1 MGNYQENQEKEVL
14 TPEVEI
20 VQTSIIPVKQQQ
32 SGVAMLFIPE
42 RKEKLIQAF
51 IQTEVSNY
59 TTSPETCKKLVKESK
74 KLTIKD
80 KNDKEGFEK
89 LQKKYR
95 EFVKVRTSTEKERKF
110 IVEPYLKIKE
120 GIDEVGK
127 NDILGILKPEEERMK
142 SQLDQWKKWEEE
154 EAERIEAEAKAKTD
168 KRIEELEAV
177 GIKFDGR
184 FYSIGE
190 DISVDIVTIKD
201 FTDEQFAEFKN
212 RVSAVNDKLQEAE
225 RIKNLHNERRE
236 MLLDFWAYVPEDFK
250 NLNFGEMFEENFK
263 TLLEQAKQGK
273 ADFDEAQKK
282 QAEEAQRQA
291 DERKALNYEK
301 RSFKF
306 EKEGFEVAENG
317 NLLFSTESGQI
328 LIQKQ
333 DLEEISNEAFDT
345 LFETKKREKETLLNK
360 SKDLQKQREADAQ
373 RKAEEEAEKKKYEEL
388 EAKTN
393 SRIEKLLKLGLKFD
407 GVKTYI
413 FHDIN
418 FDIFAD
424 IKTMSDAEWSEAI
437 IGATKRKAEIEKEI
451 ADKEEAERVQKLP
464 EIEKAER
471 YIEEV
476 LKVQIPQ
483 INGSEIAEILADF
496 KNKIKIASDEVISN
510 LKNLK

>member
-1 MGNYQENQEKEVL
+1 MENNQKKPKSAKAKAQSKEKEVL
-14 TPEVEI
+14 DVQIVEAKDI
-20 VQTSIIPVKQQQ
+20 TVEDVISTEIKKFNLADAKIAELKEQFKDLEI
-32 SGVAMLFIPE
+32 SGVEDKDGYKAVSEAIKIVRTYRTGVE
-42 RKEKLIQAF
+42 KVRKQIKEDYLKTGRAIDEEAKRLTASLEEIENPLKGKKQEIDDEIQA
-51 IQTEVSNY
+51 E
-59 TTSPETCKKLVKESK
+59 
-74 KLTIKD
+74 KD
-80 KNDKEGFEK
+80 R
-89 LQKKYR
+89 Q
-95 EFVKVRTSTEKERKF
+95 
-110 IVEPYLKIKE
+110 
-120 GIDEVGK
+120 
-127 NDILGILKPEEERMK
+127 
-142 SQLDQWKKWEEE
+142 
-154 EAERIEAEAKAKTD
+154 EAEAQAKTD
-168 KRIEELEAV
+168 KRVEELEAV

-212 RVSAVNDKLQEAE
+212 RVSVVNDKLQEAE

-373 RKAEEEAEKKKYEEL
+373 RKAEEEAEKKKSEEL

-393 SRIEKLLKLGLKFD
+393 SRIETLLKLGLKFD
-407 GVKTYI
+407 GVQTYI

-424 IKTMSDAEWSEAI
+424 IKTMSDADWSEAI

-464 EIEKAER
+464 EINKAER
-471 YIEEV
+471 YIDEV
-476 LKVQIPQ
+476 MKVAFPQ
-483 INGSEIAEILADF
+483 LQNGEIAEVLADF
-496 KNKIKIASDEVISN
+496 KNKIKLASDEAMSN
-510 LKNLK
+510 LKNLR

>member
-1 MGNYQENQEKEVL
+1 MEDNQKKPKSAKAKAQSKEKEILDVQI
-14 TPEVEI
+14 VEAKDI
-20 VQTSIIPVKQQQ
+20 TVEDVISTEIKKFNLADAKIAELKEQFKDLEI
-32 SGVAMLFIPE
+32 SGVEDKDGYKAVSEAIKIVRTYRTGVE
-42 RKEKLIQAF
+42 KVRKQIKEDYLKTGRAIDGEAKRLTASLEEIENPLKDKKQEIDDEIQA
-51 IQTEVSNY
+51 E
-59 TTSPETCKKLVKESK
+59 
-74 KLTIKD
+74 KD
-80 KNDKEGFEK
+80 R
-89 LQKKYR
+89 Q
-95 EFVKVRTSTEKERKF
+95 
-110 IVEPYLKIKE
+110 
-120 GIDEVGK
+120 
-127 NDILGILKPEEERMK
+127 
-142 SQLDQWKKWEEE
+142 
-154 EAERIEAEAKAKTD
+154 EAEAQAKTD
-168 KRIEELEAV
+168 KRVEELEAV

-373 RKAEEEAEKKKYEEL
+373 RKAEEEAEKKKSEEL

-393 SRIEKLLKLGLKFD
+393 SRIETLLKLGLKFD
-407 GVKTYI
+407 GVQTYI

-424 IKTMSDAEWSEAI
+424 IKTMSDADWSEAI

-464 EIEKAER
+464 EINKAER
-471 YIEEV
+471 YIDEV
-476 LKVQIPQ
+476 MKVAFPQ
-483 INGSEIAEILADF
+483 LQNGEIAEVLADF
-496 KNKIKIASDEVISN
+496 KNKIKLASDEAMSN
-510 LKNLK
+510 LKNLR

>member
-1 MGNYQENQEKEVL
+1 MEDNQKKPKSAKAKAQSKEKEILDVQI
-14 TPEVEI
+14 VEAKDI
-20 VQTSIIPVKQQQ
+20 TVEDVISTEIKKFNLADVKIAELKEQFKDLEI
-32 SGVAMLFIPE
+32 SGVEDKNGYKAVSEAIKIVRTYRTGVE
-42 RKEKLIQAF
+42 KVRKQIKEDYLKTGRAIDEEAKRLTASLEEIENPLKDKKQEIDDEIQA
-51 IQTEVSNY
+51 E
-59 TTSPETCKKLVKESK
+59 
-74 KLTIKD
+74 KD
-80 KNDKEGFEK
+80 R
-89 LQKKYR
+89 Q
-95 EFVKVRTSTEKERKF
+95 
-110 IVEPYLKIKE
+110 
-120 GIDEVGK
+120 
-127 NDILGILKPEEERMK
+127 
-142 SQLDQWKKWEEE
+142 
-154 EAERIEAEAKAKTD
+154 EAEAQAKTD
-168 KRIEELEAV
+168 KRVEELEAV

-190 DISVDIVTIKD
+190 DVSVDIVTIKD

-225 RIKNLHNERRE
+225 RIKNIHNERRE

-263 TLLEQAKQGK
+263 TLLEQAKKGK
-273 ADFDEAQKK
+273 ADFDETQRK

-306 EKEGFEVAENG
+306 EKEGFEVSENG

-333 DLEEISNEAFDT
+333 DLEEISNEAFEA

-360 SKDLQKQREADAQ
+360 SKDLQEQREADAQ
-373 RKAEEEAEKKKYEEL
+373 RKAEEEAEKKKSEEL

-393 SRIEKLLKLGLKFD
+393 SRIETLLKLGLKFD
-407 GVKTYI
+407 GVQTYI

-424 IKTMSDAEWSEAI
+424 IKTMSDADWSEAI

-464 EIEKAER
+464 EINKAER
-471 YIEEV
+471 YIDEV
-476 LKVQIPQ
+476 MKVAFPQ
-483 INGSEIAEILADF
+483 LQNGEIAEVLADF
-496 KNKIKIASDEVISN
+496 KNKIKLASDEAMSN
-510 LKNLK
+510 LKNLR

>member
-1 MGNYQENQEKEVL
+1 MGNNQEKPKTAKAKAQSEKEVL
-14 TPEVEI
+14 DVQIVEAKDI
-20 VQTSIIPVKQQQ
+20 TVEDVISTEIKKFNLADAKIAELKEQFKDLEI
-32 SGVAMLFIPE
+32 SGVEDKDGYKAVSEAIKIVRTYRTGVE
-42 RKEKLIQAF
+42 KVRKQIKEDYLKTGRAIDEEAKRLTASLEEIENPLKDKKQEIDEEIQA
-51 IQTEVSNY
+51 E
-59 TTSPETCKKLVKESK
+59 
-74 KLTIKD
+74 KD
-80 KNDKEGFEK
+80 R
-89 LQKKYR
+89 Q
-95 EFVKVRTSTEKERKF
+95 
-110 IVEPYLKIKE
+110 
-120 GIDEVGK
+120 
-127 NDILGILKPEEERMK
+127 
-142 SQLDQWKKWEEE
+142 
-154 EAERIEAEAKAKTD
+154 EAEAQAKTD
-168 KRIEELEAV
+168 KRVEELEAV

-190 DISVDIVTIKD
+190 DVSVDIVTIKD

-273 ADFDEAQKK
+273 ADFDEAQRK
-282 QAEEAQRQA
+282 QAEEARKQA

-306 EKEGFEVAENG
+306 EKEGFEVQENRHVV
-317 NLLFSTESGQI
+317 FKCESGNVI
-328 LIQKQ
+328 VLAEE
-333 DLEEISNEAFDT
+333 LETLSNEDFEE
-345 LFETKKREKETLLNK
+345 LFTKKIELKNKFLNNF
-360 SKDLQKQREADAQ
+360 KDLQEKREAEA
-373 RKAEEEAEKKKYEEL
+373 RKKASEEVEKKKSEEL

-393 SRIEKLLKLGLKFD
+393 SRIETLLKLGLKFD
-407 GVKTYI
+407 GVQTYI

-424 IKTMSDAEWSEAI
+424 IKTMSDADWSEAI

-471 YIEEV
+471 YVEEV

-510 LKNLK
+510 LKNLR

>member
-1 MGNYQENQEKEVL
+1 MSKEIKTKIFIQMEDNQKKPKSAKAKAQSKEKEILDVQI
-14 TPEVEI
+14 VEAKDI
-20 VQTSIIPVKQQQ
+20 TVEDVISTEIKKFNLADAKIAELKEQFKDLEI
-32 SGVAMLFIPE
+32 SGVEDKDGYKAVSEAIKIVRTYRTGVE
-42 RKEKLIQAF
+42 KVRKQIKEDYLKTGRAIDEEAKRLTASLEEIENPLKDKKQEIDDEIQA
-51 IQTEVSNY
+51 E
-59 TTSPETCKKLVKESK
+59 
-74 KLTIKD
+74 KD
-80 KNDKEGFEK
+80 R
-89 LQKKYR
+89 Q
-95 EFVKVRTSTEKERKF
+95 
-110 IVEPYLKIKE
+110 
-120 GIDEVGK
+120 
-127 NDILGILKPEEERMK
+127 
-142 SQLDQWKKWEEE
+142 
-154 EAERIEAEAKAKTD
+154 EAEAQAKTD
-168 KRIEELEAV
+168 KRVEELEAV

-190 DISVDIVTIKD
+190 DVSVDIVTIKD

-263 TLLEQAKQGK
+263 TLLEQAKKGK
-273 ADFDEAQKK
+273 ADFDETQRK
-282 QAEEAQRQA
+282 QAEEAKKQA
-291 DERKALNYEK
+291 EERKALNYEK

-333 DLEEISNEAFDT
+333 DLEEISSEAFEA

-360 SKDLQKQREADAQ
+360 SKDLQEQREADAQ
-373 RKAEEEAEKKKYEEL
+373 RKAEEEAEKKKSEEL

-393 SRIEKLLKLGLKFD
+393 SRIETLLKLGLKFD
-407 GVKTYI
+407 GVQTYI

-424 IKTMSDAEWSEAI
+424 IKTMSDADWSEAI

-464 EIEKAER
+464 EINKAER
-471 YIEEV
+471 YIDEV
-476 LKVQIPQ
+476 MKVAFPQ
-483 INGSEIAEILADF
+483 LQNGEIAEVLADF
-496 KNKIKIASDEVISN
+496 KNKIKLASDEAMSN
-510 LKNLK
+510 LKNLR

>member
-1 MGNYQENQEKEVL
+1 MSKEIQTKIFIQMEDNQKKPKSAKAKAQSKEKEILDVQI
-14 TPEVEI
+14 VEAKDI
-20 VQTSIIPVKQQQ
+20 TVEDVISTEIKKFNLADAKIAELKEQFKDLEI
-32 SGVAMLFIPE
+32 SGVEDKDGYKAVSEAIKIVRTYRTGVE
-42 RKEKLIQAF
+42 KVRKQIKEDYLKTGRAIDEEAKRLTASLEEIENPLKDKKQEIDDEIQA
-51 IQTEVSNY
+51 
-59 TTSPETCKKLVKESK
+59 
-74 KLTIKD
+74 
-80 KNDKEGFEK
+80 
-89 LQKKYR
+89 
-95 EFVKVRTSTEKERKF
+95 EKER
-110 IVEPYLKIKE
+110 
-120 GIDEVGK
+120 
-127 NDILGILKPEEERMK
+127 
-142 SQLDQWKKWEEE
+142 Q
-154 EAERIEAEAKAKTD
+154 EAEAQAKTD
-168 KRIEELEAV
+168 KRVEELEAV

-273 ADFDEAQKK
+273 ADFNEAQKK
-282 QAEEAQRQA
+282 QAEEAQKQA

-373 RKAEEEAEKKKYEEL
+373 RKAEEEAEKKKSEEL

-393 SRIEKLLKLGLKFD
+393 SRIETLLKLGLKFD
-407 GVKTYI
+407 GVQTYI

-424 IKTMSDAEWSEAI
+424 IKTMSDADWSEAI

-464 EIEKAER
+464 EINKAER
-471 YIEEV
+471 YIDEV
-476 LKVQIPQ
+476 MKVAFPQ
-483 INGSEIAEILADF
+483 LQNGEIAEVLADF
-496 KNKIKIASDEVISN
+496 KNKIKLASDEAMSN
-510 LKNLK
+510 LKNLR

>member
-1 MGNYQENQEKEVL
+1 MEDNQKKPKSAKAKAQSKEKEILDVQI
-14 TPEVEI
+14 VEAKDI
-20 VQTSIIPVKQQQ
+20 TVEDVISTEIKKFNLADVKIAELKEQFKDLEI
-32 SGVAMLFIPE
+32 SGVEDKNGYKAVSEAIKIVRTYRTGVE
-42 RKEKLIQAF
+42 KVRKQIKEDYLKTGRAIDEEAKRLTASLEEIENPLKDKKQEIDDEIQA
-51 IQTEVSNY
+51 E
-59 TTSPETCKKLVKESK
+59 
-74 KLTIKD
+74 KD
-80 KNDKEGFEK
+80 R
-89 LQKKYR
+89 Q
-95 EFVKVRTSTEKERKF
+95 
-110 IVEPYLKIKE
+110 
-120 GIDEVGK
+120 
-127 NDILGILKPEEERMK
+127 
-142 SQLDQWKKWEEE
+142 
-154 EAERIEAEAKAKTD
+154 EAEAQAKTD
-168 KRIEELEAV
+168 KRVEELEAV

-225 RIKNLHNERRE
+225 RIKNIHNERRE

-263 TLLEQAKQGK
+263 TLLEQAKKGK
-273 ADFDEAQKK
+273 ADFDETQRK

-306 EKEGFEVAENG
+306 EKEGFEVSENG

-333 DLEEISNEAFDT
+333 DLEEISNEAFEA

-360 SKDLQKQREADAQ
+360 SKDLQEQREADAQ
-373 RKAEEEAEKKKYEEL
+373 RKAEEEAEKKKSEEL

-393 SRIEKLLKLGLKFD
+393 SRIETLLKLGLKFD
-407 GVKTYI
+407 GVQTYI

-424 IKTMSDAEWSEAI
+424 IKTMSDADWSEAI

-464 EIEKAER
+464 EINKAER
-471 YIEEV
+471 YIDEV
-476 LKVQIPQ
+476 MKVAFPQ
-483 INGSEIAEILADF
+483 LQNGEIAEVLADF
-496 KNKIKIASDEVISN
+496 KNKIKLASDEAMSN
-510 LKNLK
+510 LKNLR

>member
-1 MGNYQENQEKEVL
+1 MEDNQKKPKSAKAKAQSKEKEILDVQI
-14 TPEVEI
+14 VEAKDI
-20 VQTSIIPVKQQQ
+20 TVEDVISTEIKKFNLADAKIAELKEQFKDLEI
-32 SGVAMLFIPE
+32 SGVEDKDGYKAVSEAIKIVRTYRTGVE
-42 RKEKLIQAF
+42 KVRKQIKEDYLKTGRAIDEEAKRLTASLEEIENPLKDKKQEIDDEIQA
-51 IQTEVSNY
+51 E
-59 TTSPETCKKLVKESK
+59 
-74 KLTIKD
+74 KD
-80 KNDKEGFEK
+80 R
-89 LQKKYR
+89 Q
-95 EFVKVRTSTEKERKF
+95 
-110 IVEPYLKIKE
+110 
-120 GIDEVGK
+120 
-127 NDILGILKPEEERMK
+127 
-142 SQLDQWKKWEEE
+142 
-154 EAERIEAEAKAKTD
+154 EAEAQAKTD
-168 KRIEELEAV
+168 KRVEELEAV

-190 DISVDIVTIKD
+190 DVSVDIVTIKD
-201 FTDEQFAEFKN
+201 FTDEQFSEFKN

-273 ADFDEAQKK
+273 ADFNEAQKK

-373 RKAEEEAEKKKYEEL
+373 RKAEEEAEKKKSEEL

-393 SRIEKLLKLGLKFD
+393 SRIETLLKLGLKFD
-407 GVKTYI
+407 GVQTYI

-464 EIEKAER
+464 EINKAER
-471 YIEEV
+471 YIDEV
-476 LKVQIPQ
+476 MKVAFPQ
-483 INGSEIAEILADF
+483 LQNGEIAEVLADF
-496 KNKIKIASDEVISN
+496 KNKIKLASDEAMSN
-510 LKNLK
+510 LKNLR

>member
-1 MGNYQENQEKEVL
+1 MEDNQKKPKSAKAKAQSKEKEILDVQI
-14 TPEVEI
+14 VEAKDI
-20 VQTSIIPVKQQQ
+20 TVEDVISTEIKKFNLADAKIAELKEQFKDLKI
-32 SGVAMLFIPE
+32 SGVKDKDGYKAVSEAIKIVRTYRTGVE
-42 RKEKLIQAF
+42 KVRKQIKEDYLKTGRAIDEEAKRLTASLEEIENPLKDKKQEIDDEIQA
-51 IQTEVSNY
+51 E
-59 TTSPETCKKLVKESK
+59 
-74 KLTIKD
+74 KD
-80 KNDKEGFEK
+80 R
-89 LQKKYR
+89 Q
-95 EFVKVRTSTEKERKF
+95 
-110 IVEPYLKIKE
+110 
-120 GIDEVGK
+120 
-127 NDILGILKPEEERMK
+127 
-142 SQLDQWKKWEEE
+142 
-154 EAERIEAEAKAKTD
+154 EAEAQAKTD
-168 KRIEELEAV
+168 KRVEELEAV

-201 FTDEQFAEFKN
+201 FTDEQFSEFKN

-373 RKAEEEAEKKKYEEL
+373 RKAEEEAEKKKSEEL

-393 SRIEKLLKLGLKFD
+393 SRIETLLKLGLKFD
-407 GVKTYI
+407 GVQTYI

-418 FDIFAD
+418 FDVFVD
-424 IKTMSDAEWSEAI
+424 VKMKNDKEWNEAL
-437 IGATKRKAEIEKEI
+437 IGATKRKAELDKEI
-451 ADKEEAERVQKLP
+451 ADKEEAERLQKLP
-464 EIEKAER
+464 EINKAER
-471 YIEEV
+471 YIDEV
-476 LKVQIPQ
+476 MKVAFPQ
-483 INGSEIAEILADF
+483 LQNGEIAEVLADF
-496 KNKIKIASDEVISN
+496 KNKIKLASDEAMSN
-510 LKNLK
+510 LKNLR

>member
-1 MGNYQENQEKEVL
+1 MEDNQKKPKSAKAKAQSKEKEILDVQI
-14 TPEVEI
+14 VEAKDI
-20 VQTSIIPVKQQQ
+20 TVEDVISTEIKKFNLADAKIAELKEQFKDLEI
-32 SGVAMLFIPE
+32 SGVEDKDGYKAVSEAIKIVRTYRTGVE
-42 RKEKLIQAF
+42 KVRKQIKEDYLKTGRAIDEEAKRLTASLEEIENPLKDKKQEIDDEIQA
-51 IQTEVSNY
+51 E
-59 TTSPETCKKLVKESK
+59 
-74 KLTIKD
+74 KD
-80 KNDKEGFEK
+80 R
-89 LQKKYR
+89 Q
-95 EFVKVRTSTEKERKF
+95 
-110 IVEPYLKIKE
+110 
-120 GIDEVGK
+120 
-127 NDILGILKPEEERMK
+127 
-142 SQLDQWKKWEEE
+142 
-154 EAERIEAEAKAKTD
+154 EAEAQAKTD
-168 KRIEELEAV
+168 KRVEELEAV

-273 ADFDEAQKK
+273 ADFHEAQKK

-373 RKAEEEAEKKKYEEL
+373 RKAEEEAEKKKSEEL

-393 SRIEKLLKLGLKFD
+393 SRIETLLKLGLKFD
-407 GVKTYI
+407 GVQTYI

-424 IKTMSDAEWSEAI
+424 IKTMSDADWSEAI

-464 EIEKAER
+464 EINKAER
-471 YIEEV
+471 YIDEV
-476 LKVQIPQ
+476 MKVAFPQ
-483 INGSEIAEILADF
+483 LQNGEIAEVLADF
-496 KNKIKIASDEVISN
+496 KNKIKLASDEAMSN
-510 LKNLK
+510 LKNLR

>member
-1 MGNYQENQEKEVL
+1 MEDNQKKPKSAKAKAQSKEKEIL
-14 TPEVEI
+14 DAQIVEAKDI
-20 VQTSIIPVKQQQ
+20 TVEDVISTEIKKFNLADAKIAELKEQFKDLEI
-32 SGVAMLFIPE
+32 SGVEDKDGYKAVSEAIKIVRTYRTGVE
-42 RKEKLIQAF
+42 KVRKQIKEDYLKTGRAIDEEAKRLTASLEEIENPLKDKKQEIDDEIQA
-51 IQTEVSNY
+51 E
-59 TTSPETCKKLVKESK
+59 
-74 KLTIKD
+74 KD
-80 KNDKEGFEK
+80 R
-89 LQKKYR
+89 Q
-95 EFVKVRTSTEKERKF
+95 
-110 IVEPYLKIKE
+110 
-120 GIDEVGK
+120 
-127 NDILGILKPEEERMK
+127 
-142 SQLDQWKKWEEE
+142 
-154 EAERIEAEAKAKTD
+154 EAEAQAKTD
-168 KRIEELEAV
+168 KRVEELEAV

-373 RKAEEEAEKKKYEEL
+373 RKAEEEAEKKKSEEL

-393 SRIEKLLKLGLKFD
+393 SRIETLLKLGLKFD
-407 GVKTYI
+407 GVQTYI

-424 IKTMSDAEWSEAI
+424 IKTMSDADWSEAI

-464 EIEKAER
+464 EINKAER
-471 YIEEV
+471 YIDEV
-476 LKVQIPQ
+476 MKVAFPQ
-483 INGSEIAEILADF
+483 LQNGEIAEVLADF
-496 KNKIKIASDEVISN
+496 KNKIKLASDEAMSN
-510 LKNLK
+510 LKNLR

>member
-1 MGNYQENQEKEVL
+1 MEDNQKKPKTAKAKAQSKEKEILDVQI
-14 TPEVEI
+14 VEAKDI
-20 VQTSIIPVKQQQ
+20 TVEDVISTEIKKFNLADAKIAELKEQFKDLEI
-32 SGVAMLFIPE
+32 SGVEDKNGYKAVSEAIKIVRTYRTGVE
-42 RKEKLIQAF
+42 KVRKQIKEDYLKTGRAIDEEAKRLTASLEEIENPLKDKKQEIDDEIQA
-51 IQTEVSNY
+51 E
-59 TTSPETCKKLVKESK
+59 
-74 KLTIKD
+74 KD
-80 KNDKEGFEK
+80 R
-89 LQKKYR
+89 Q
-95 EFVKVRTSTEKERKF
+95 
-110 IVEPYLKIKE
+110 
-120 GIDEVGK
+120 
-127 NDILGILKPEEERMK
+127 
-142 SQLDQWKKWEEE
+142 
-154 EAERIEAEAKAKTD
+154 EAEAQAKTD
-168 KRIEELEAV
+168 KRVEELEAV

-373 RKAEEEAEKKKYEEL
+373 RKAEEEAEKKKSEEL

-393 SRIEKLLKLGLKFD
+393 SRIETLLKLGLKFD
-407 GVKTYI
+407 GVQTYI

-418 FDIFAD
+418 FDIFDD
-424 IKTMSDAEWSEAI
+424 IKTMSDADWSEAI

-471 YIEEV
+471 YVEEV

>member
-1 MGNYQENQEKEVL
+1 MEDNQKKPKSAKAKAQSKEKEILDVQI
-14 TPEVEI
+14 VEAKDI
-20 VQTSIIPVKQQQ
+20 TVEDVISTEIKKFNLADAKIAELKEQFKDLEI
-32 SGVAMLFIPE
+32 SGVEDKDGYKAVSEAIKIVRTYRTGVE
-42 RKEKLIQAF
+42 KVRKQIKEDYLKTGRAIDEEAKRLTASLEEIENPLKDKKQEIDDEIQA
-51 IQTEVSNY
+51 E
-59 TTSPETCKKLVKESK
+59 
-74 KLTIKD
+74 KD
-80 KNDKEGFEK
+80 R
-89 LQKKYR
+89 Q
-95 EFVKVRTSTEKERKF
+95 
-110 IVEPYLKIKE
+110 
-120 GIDEVGK
+120 
-127 NDILGILKPEEERMK
+127 
-142 SQLDQWKKWEEE
+142 
-154 EAERIEAEAKAKTD
+154 EAEAQAKTD
-168 KRIEELEAV
+168 KRVEELEAV

-212 RVSAVNDKLQEAE
+212 RVSDVNDKLQEAE
-225 RIKNLHNERRE
+225 RIKKLHNERRE

-263 TLLEQAKQGK
+263 TLLEQAKKGK
-273 ADFDEAQKK
+273 ADFDETQRK
-282 QAEEAQRQA
+282 QAEEAKKQA
-291 DERKALNYEK
+291 EERKALNYEK

-333 DLEEISNEAFDT
+333 DLEELSNEAFDT

-373 RKAEEEAEKKKYEEL
+373 RKAEEEAEKKKSEEL

-393 SRIEKLLKLGLKFD
+393 SRIETLLKLGLKFD
-407 GVKTYI
+407 GVQTYI

-424 IKTMSDAEWSEAI
+424 IKTMSDADWSEAI

-464 EIEKAER
+464 EIQKAER

-476 LKVQIPQ
+476 LKIQIPQ
-483 INGSEIAEILADF
+483 INGSEIAEVLADF
-496 KNKIKIASDEVISN
+496 KNKIKIASDEAVTN
-510 LKNLK
+510 LKKLS

>member
-1 MGNYQENQEKEVL
+1 MEDNQKKPKSAKAKAQSKEILDVQI
-14 TPEVEI
+14 VEAKDI
-20 VQTSIIPVKQQQ
+20 TVEDVISTEIKKFNLADAKIAELKEQFKDLEI
-32 SGVAMLFIPE
+32 SGVEDKNGYKAVSEAIKIVRTYRTGVE
-42 RKEKLIQAF
+42 KVRKQIKEDYLKTGRAIDEEAKRLTASLEEIENPLKDKKQEIDDEIQA
-51 IQTEVSNY
+51 E
-59 TTSPETCKKLVKESK
+59 
-74 KLTIKD
+74 KD
-80 KNDKEGFEK
+80 R
-89 LQKKYR
+89 Q
-95 EFVKVRTSTEKERKF
+95 
-110 IVEPYLKIKE
+110 
-120 GIDEVGK
+120 
-127 NDILGILKPEEERMK
+127 
-142 SQLDQWKKWEEE
+142 
-154 EAERIEAEAKAKTD
+154 EAEAQAKTD
-168 KRIEELEAV
+168 KRVEELEAV

-190 DISVDIVTIKD
+190 DVSVDIITIKD

-250 NLNFGEMFEENFK
+250 NLNFGEMMEENFK

-273 ADFDEAQKK
+273 ADFDEAQRK
-282 QAEEAQRQA
+282 QAEEAKKQA

-333 DLEEISNEAFDT
+333 DLEEISNEAFEA
-345 LFETKKREKETLLNK
+345 LFDTKKREKETLLNR
-360 SKDLQKQREADAQ
+360 SKDLQKQREDEAQ
-373 RKAEEEAEKKKYEEL
+373 RKADEEANKKKTEEL

-393 SRIEKLLKLGLKFD
+393 SRIETLLKLGLKFD
-407 GVKTYI
+407 GVQTYI

-424 IKTMSDAEWSEAI
+424 IKTMSDADWSEAI

-464 EIEKAER
+464 EINKAER
-471 YIEEV
+471 YIDEV
-476 LKVQIPQ
+476 MKVAFPQ
-483 INGSEIAEILADF
+483 LQNGEIAEVLADF
-496 KNKIKIASDEVISN
+496 KNKIKLASDEAMSN
-510 LKNLK
+510 LKNLR

>member
-1 MGNYQENQEKEVL
+1 MEDNQKKPKSAKAKAQSKEKEVL
-14 TPEVEI
+14 DVQIVEAKDI
-20 VQTSIIPVKQQQ
+20 TVEDVISTEIKKFNLADAKIAELKEQFKDLEI
-32 SGVAMLFIPE
+32 SGVEDKDGYKAVSEAIKIVRTYRTGVE
-42 RKEKLIQAF
+42 KVRKQIKEDYLKTGRAIDEEAKRLTASLEEIENPLKDKKQEIDDEIQA
-51 IQTEVSNY
+51 E
-59 TTSPETCKKLVKESK
+59 
-74 KLTIKD
+74 KD
-80 KNDKEGFEK
+80 R
-89 LQKKYR
+89 Q
-95 EFVKVRTSTEKERKF
+95 
-110 IVEPYLKIKE
+110 
-120 GIDEVGK
+120 
-127 NDILGILKPEEERMK
+127 
-142 SQLDQWKKWEEE
+142 
-154 EAERIEAEAKAKTD
+154 EAEAQAKTD
-168 KRIEELEAV
+168 KRVEELEAV
-177 GIKFDGR
+177 GIKFDSR
-184 FYSIGE
+184 FYSIGGE
-190 DISVDIVTIKD
+190 ISVDIVTIKD
-201 FTDEQFAEFKN
+201 FTDEQFSEFKN

-236 MLLDFWAYVPEDFK
+236 MLLEFWAYVPEDFK

-333 DLEEISNEAFDT
+333 DLEEISNEAFEA
-345 LFETKKREKETLLNK
+345 LFDTKKREKETLLNK

-373 RKAEEEAEKKKYEEL
+373 RKAEEEAEKKKSEEL

-393 SRIEKLLKLGLKFD
+393 SRIETLLKLGLKFD
-407 GVKTYI
+407 GVQTYI

-424 IKTMSDAEWSEAI
+424 IKTMSDADWSEAI

-464 EIEKAER
+464 EINKAER
-471 YIEEV
+471 YIDEV
-476 LKVQIPQ
+476 MKVAFPQ
-483 INGSEIAEILADF
+483 LQNGEIAEVLADF
-496 KNKIKIASDEVISN
+496 KNKIKLASDEAMSN
-510 LKNLK
+510 LKNLR

>member
-1 MGNYQENQEKEVL
+1 MEDNQKKPKSAKAKAQSKEKEVL
-14 TPEVEI
+14 DVQIVEAKDI
-20 VQTSIIPVKQQQ
+20 TVEDVISTEIKKFNLADAKIAELKEQFKDLEI
-32 SGVAMLFIPE
+32 SGVEDKDGYKAVSEAIKIVRTYRTGVE
-42 RKEKLIQAF
+42 KVRKQIKEDYLKTGRAIDEEAKRLTASLEEIENPLKDKKQEIDDEIQA
-51 IQTEVSNY
+51 E
-59 TTSPETCKKLVKESK
+59 
-74 KLTIKD
+74 KD
-80 KNDKEGFEK
+80 R
-89 LQKKYR
+89 Q
-95 EFVKVRTSTEKERKF
+95 
-110 IVEPYLKIKE
+110 
-120 GIDEVGK
+120 
-127 NDILGILKPEEERMK
+127 
-142 SQLDQWKKWEEE
+142 
-154 EAERIEAEAKAKTD
+154 EAEAQAKTD
-168 KRIEELEAV
+168 KRVEELEAV

-212 RVSAVNDKLQEAE
+212 RVSAVNDKIQEAE

-345 LFETKKREKETLLNK
+345 LFETKKHEKETLLNK

-373 RKAEEEAEKKKYEEL
+373 RKAEEEAEKKKSEEL

-393 SRIEKLLKLGLKFD
+393 SRIETLLKLGLKFD
-407 GVKTYI
+407 GVQTYI

-424 IKTMSDAEWSEAI
+424 IKTMSDADWSEAI

-464 EIEKAER
+464 EINKAER
-471 YIEEV
+471 YIDEV
-476 LKVQIPQ
+476 MKVAFPQ
-483 INGSEIAEILADF
+483 LQNGEIAEVLADF
-496 KNKIKIASDEVISN
+496 KNKIKLASDEAMSN
-510 LKNLK
+510 LKNLR

>member
-1 MGNYQENQEKEVL
+1 MEDNQKKPKSAKAKAQKEVL
-14 TPEVEI
+14 DVQIVEAKDI
-20 VQTSIIPVKQQQ
+20 TVEDVISTEIKKFNLADAKIAELKEQFKDLEI
-32 SGVAMLFIPE
+32 SGVEDKDGYKAVSEAIKIVRTYRTGVE
-42 RKEKLIQAF
+42 KVRKQIKEDYLKTGRAIDEEAKRLTASLEEIENPLKDKKQEIDDEIQA
-51 IQTEVSNY
+51 E
-59 TTSPETCKKLVKESK
+59 
-74 KLTIKD
+74 KD
-80 KNDKEGFEK
+80 R
-89 LQKKYR
+89 Q
-95 EFVKVRTSTEKERKF
+95 
-110 IVEPYLKIKE
+110 
-120 GIDEVGK
+120 
-127 NDILGILKPEEERMK
+127 
-142 SQLDQWKKWEEE
+142 
-154 EAERIEAEAKAKTD
+154 EAEAQAKTD
-168 KRIEELEAV
+168 KRVEELEAV

-263 TLLEQAKQGK
+263 TLLEQAKKGK

-373 RKAEEEAEKKKYEEL
+373 RKAEEEAEKKKSEEL

-393 SRIEKLLKLGLKFD
+393 SRIETLLKLGLKFD
-407 GVKTYI
+407 GVQTYI

-424 IKTMSDAEWSEAI
+424 IKTMSDADWSEAI

-464 EIEKAER
+464 EINKAER
-471 YIEEV
+471 YIDEV
-476 LKVQIPQ
+476 MKVAFPQ
-483 INGSEIAEILADF
+483 LQNGEIAEVLADF
-496 KNKIKIASDEVISN
+496 KNKIKLASDEAMSN
-510 LKNLK
+510 LKNLR

>member
-1 MGNYQENQEKEVL
+1 MEDNQKKPKSAKAKAQSKEKEILDVQIVEAKDITVEDVISTEIKKFNLADVKIAELKEQFKDLEISGIEDKNGYKAVSEAIKIVRTYRTGVEKVRKQIKEDYLKTGRAIDEEAKRL
-14 TPEVEI
+14 TASLEEI
-20 VQTSIIPVKQQQ
+20 ENPLKDKKQE
-32 SGVAMLFIPE
+32 IDDE
-42 RKEKLIQAF
+42 IQA
-51 IQTEVSNY
+51 E
-59 TTSPETCKKLVKESK
+59 
-74 KLTIKD
+74 KD
-80 KNDKEGFEK
+80 R
-89 LQKKYR
+89 Q
-95 EFVKVRTSTEKERKF
+95 
-110 IVEPYLKIKE
+110 
-120 GIDEVGK
+120 
-127 NDILGILKPEEERMK
+127 
-142 SQLDQWKKWEEE
+142 
-154 EAERIEAEAKAKTD
+154 EAEAQAKTD
-168 KRIEELEAV
+168 KRVEELEAV

-190 DISVDIVTIKD
+190 DVSVDIVTIKD

-373 RKAEEEAEKKKYEEL
+373 RKAEEEAEKKKSEEL

-393 SRIEKLLKLGLKFD
+393 SRIETLLKLGLKFD
-407 GVKTYI
+407 GVQTYI

-424 IKTMSDAEWSEAI
+424 IKTMSDADWSEAI

-464 EIEKAER
+464 EINKAER
-471 YIEEV
+471 YIDEV
-476 LKVQIPQ
+476 MKVAFPQ
-483 INGSEIAEILADF
+483 LQNGEIAEVLADF
-496 KNKIKIASDEVISN
+496 KNKIKLASDEAMSN
-510 LKNLK
+510 LKNLR

>member
-1 MGNYQENQEKEVL
+1 MEDNQKKPKSAKAKAQSKEKEILDVQI
-14 TPEVEI
+14 VEAKDI
-20 VQTSIIPVKQQQ
+20 TVEDVISTEIKKFNLADAKIAELKEQFKDLEI
-32 SGVAMLFIPE
+32 SGVEDKDGYKAVSEAIKIARTYRTGVE
-42 RKEKLIQAF
+42 KVRKQIKEDYLKTGRAIDEEAKRLTASLEEIENPLKDKKQEIDDEIQA
-51 IQTEVSNY
+51 E
-59 TTSPETCKKLVKESK
+59 
-74 KLTIKD
+74 KD
-80 KNDKEGFEK
+80 R
-89 LQKKYR
+89 Q
-95 EFVKVRTSTEKERKF
+95 
-110 IVEPYLKIKE
+110 
-120 GIDEVGK
+120 
-127 NDILGILKPEEERMK
+127 
-142 SQLDQWKKWEEE
+142 
-154 EAERIEAEAKAKTD
+154 EAEAQAKTD
-168 KRIEELEAV
+168 KRVEELEAV

-201 FTDEQFAEFKN
+201 FTDEQFTEFKN

-273 ADFDEAQKK
+273 ADFDEAQRK
-282 QAEEAQRQA
+282 QAEEAKKQA

-373 RKAEEEAEKKKYEEL
+373 RKAEEEAEKKKSEEL

-393 SRIEKLLKLGLKFD
+393 SRIETLLKLGLKFD
-407 GVKTYI
+407 GVQTYI

-424 IKTMSDAEWSEAI
+424 IKTMSDADWSEAI

-464 EIEKAER
+464 EIQKAER
-471 YIEEV
+471 YVEEV
-476 LKVQIPQ
+476 LKIQIPQ
-483 INGSEIAEILADF
+483 INGAEIATVLADF
-496 KNKIKIASDEVISN
+496 KNKIKIASDEALSN
-510 LKNLK
+510 LKNL

>member
-1 MGNYQENQEKEVL
+1 MEDNQKKPKSAKAKAQSKEKEILDVQI
-14 TPEVEI
+14 VEAKDI
-20 VQTSIIPVKQQQ
+20 TVEDVISTEIKKFNLADAKIAELKEQFKDLEI
-32 SGVAMLFIPE
+32 SGVEDKDGYKAVSEAIKIVRTYRTGVE
-42 RKEKLIQAF
+42 KVRKQIKEDYLKTGRAIDEEAKRLTASLEEIENPLKDKKQEIDDEIQA
-51 IQTEVSNY
+51 E
-59 TTSPETCKKLVKESK
+59 
-74 KLTIKD
+74 KD
-80 KNDKEGFEK
+80 R
-89 LQKKYR
+89 Q
-95 EFVKVRTSTEKERKF
+95 
-110 IVEPYLKIKE
+110 
-120 GIDEVGK
+120 
-127 NDILGILKPEEERMK
+127 
-142 SQLDQWKKWEEE
+142 
-154 EAERIEAEAKAKTD
+154 EAEAQAKTD
-168 KRIEELEAV
+168 KRVEELEAV

-190 DISVDIVTIKD
+190 DVSVDIVTIKD

-282 QAEEAQRQA
+282 QAEEAQRLA

-373 RKAEEEAEKKKYEEL
+373 RKAEEEAEKKKSEEL

-393 SRIEKLLKLGLKFD
+393 SRIETLLKLGLKFD
-407 GVKTYI
+407 GVQTYI

-424 IKTMSDAEWSEAI
+424 IKTMSDADWSEAI

-464 EIEKAER
+464 EINKAER
-471 YIEEV
+471 YIDEV
-476 LKVQIPQ
+476 MKVAFPQ
-483 INGSEIAEILADF
+483 LQNGEIAEVLADF
-496 KNKIKIASDEVISN
+496 KNKIKLASDEAMSN
-510 LKNLK
+510 LKNLR

>member
-1 MGNYQENQEKEVL
+1 MENNQEKPKSAKAKAQSKEKEILDVQI
-14 TPEVEI
+14 VEAKDI
-20 VQTSIIPVKQQQ
+20 TVEDVISTEIKKFNLADAKIAELKEQFKGLKI
-32 SGVAMLFIPE
+32 SGVKDKDGYKAVSEAIKIVRTYRTGVE
-42 RKEKLIQAF
+42 KVRKQIKEDYLKTGRAIDEEAKRLTASLEEIENPLKDKKQEIDNEIQA
-51 IQTEVSNY
+51 E
-59 TTSPETCKKLVKESK
+59 
-74 KLTIKD
+74 KD
-80 KNDKEGFEK
+80 R
-89 LQKKYR
+89 Q
-95 EFVKVRTSTEKERKF
+95 
-110 IVEPYLKIKE
+110 
-120 GIDEVGK
+120 
-127 NDILGILKPEEERMK
+127 
-142 SQLDQWKKWEEE
+142 
-154 EAERIEAEAKAKTD
+154 EAEAQAKTD
-168 KRIEELEAV
+168 KRVEELEAV

-201 FTDEQFAEFKN
+201 FTDEQFSEFKN

-282 QAEEAQRQA
+282 QAEEAQKQA

-373 RKAEEEAEKKKYEEL
+373 RKAEEEAEKKKSEEL

-393 SRIEKLLKLGLKFD
+393 SRIETLLKLGLKFD
-407 GVKTYI
+407 GVQNYI

-424 IKTMSDAEWSEAI
+424 IKTMSDADWSEAI

-464 EIEKAER
+464 EINKAER
-471 YIEEV
+471 YIDEV
-476 LKVQIPQ
+476 MKVDFPQ
-483 INGSEIAEILADF
+483 LQNGEIAEVLADF
-496 KNKIKIASDEVISN
+496 KNKIKLASDEAMSS
-510 LKNLK
+510 LKNLR

>member
-1 MGNYQENQEKEVL
+1 MEDNQKKPKTAKAKTQSKEKEVL
-14 TPEVEI
+14 DVQIVEAKDI
-20 VQTSIIPVKQQQ
+20 TVEDVISTEIKKFNLADAKIAELKEQFKDLEI
-32 SGVAMLFIPE
+32 SGVEDKDGYKAVSEAIKIVRTYRTGVE
-42 RKEKLIQAF
+42 KVRKQIKEDYLKTGRAIDEEAKRLTASLEEIENPLKDKKQEIDDEIQA
-51 IQTEVSNY
+51 E
-59 TTSPETCKKLVKESK
+59 
-74 KLTIKD
+74 KD
-80 KNDKEGFEK
+80 R
-89 LQKKYR
+89 Q
-95 EFVKVRTSTEKERKF
+95 
-110 IVEPYLKIKE
+110 
-120 GIDEVGK
+120 
-127 NDILGILKPEEERMK
+127 
-142 SQLDQWKKWEEE
+142 
-154 EAERIEAEAKAKTD
+154 EAEAQAKTD
-168 KRIEELEAV
+168 KRVEELEAV

-212 RVSAVNDKLQEAE
+212 RVSDVNDKLQEAE

-333 DLEEISNEAFDT
+333 DLEEISNEAFEA
-345 LFETKKREKETLLNK
+345 LFDTKKREKETLLNE

-373 RKAEEEAEKKKYEEL
+373 RKAEEEAEKKKSEEL

-393 SRIEKLLKLGLKFD
+393 SRIETLLKLGLKFD
-407 GVKTYI
+407 GVQTYI

-424 IKTMSDAEWSEAI
+424 IKTMSDADWSEAI

-464 EIEKAER
+464 EINKAER
-471 YIEEV
+471 YIDEV
-476 LKVQIPQ
+476 MKVAFPQ
-483 INGSEIAEILADF
+483 LQNGEIAEVLADF
-496 KNKIKIASDEVISN
+496 KNKIKLASDEAMSN
-510 LKNLK
+510 LKNLR

>member
-1 MGNYQENQEKEVL
+1 MGNNQEKPKSAKAKAQSKEKEILDVQI
-14 TPEVEI
+14 VEAKDI
-20 VQTSIIPVKQQQ
+20 TVEDVISTEIKKFNLADAKIAELKEQFKDLKI
-32 SGVAMLFIPE
+32 SGVEDKDGYKAVSEAIKIVRTYRTGVE
-42 RKEKLIQAF
+42 KVRKQIKEDYLKTGRAIDEEAKRLTASLEEIENPLKDKKQEIDDEIQA
-51 IQTEVSNY
+51 E
-59 TTSPETCKKLVKESK
+59 
-74 KLTIKD
+74 KD
-80 KNDKEGFEK
+80 R
-89 LQKKYR
+89 Q
-95 EFVKVRTSTEKERKF
+95 
-110 IVEPYLKIKE
+110 
-120 GIDEVGK
+120 
-127 NDILGILKPEEERMK
+127 
-142 SQLDQWKKWEEE
+142 
-154 EAERIEAEAKAKTD
+154 EAEAQAKTD
-168 KRIEELEAV
+168 KRVEELEAV

-263 TLLEQAKQGK
+263 TLLEQAKKGK
-273 ADFDEAQKK
+273 ADFDETQRK
-282 QAEEAQRQA
+282 QAEEAKKQA

-306 EKEGFEVAENG
+306 EKEGFEVQENRHVV
-317 NLLFSTESGQI
+317 FKCESGNI
-328 LIQKQ
+328 IVLAEE
-333 DLEEISNEAFDT
+333 LETLSNEDFEE
-345 LFETKKREKETLLNK
+345 LFTKKIELKNQFLNNFKEIKEK
-360 SKDLQKQREADAQ
+360 REAEA
-373 RKAEEEAEKKKYEEL
+373 RKKAEEEAEKKKSEEL

-393 SRIEKLLKLGLKFD
+393 SRIETLLKLGLKFD
-407 GVKTYI
+407 GVQTYI

-424 IKTMSDAEWSEAI
+424 IKTMSDADWSEAI

-451 ADKEEAERVQKLP
+451 AAKEEAERVQKLP

-471 YIEEV
+471 YIDEV

-496 KNKIKIASDEVISN
+496 KNKIKLASDEAISN

>member
-1 MGNYQENQEKEVL
+1 MENNQKKPKSAKAKAQSKEKEILDVQI
-14 TPEVEI
+14 VEAKDI
-20 VQTSIIPVKQQQ
+20 TVEDVISTEIKKFNLADAKIAELKEQFKDLKI
-32 SGVAMLFIPE
+32 SGVEDKDGYKAVSEAIKIVRTYRTGVE
-42 RKEKLIQAF
+42 KVRKQIKEDYLKTGRAIDEEAKRLTASLEEIENPLKDKKQEIDDEIQA
-51 IQTEVSNY
+51 E
-59 TTSPETCKKLVKESK
+59 
-74 KLTIKD
+74 KD
-80 KNDKEGFEK
+80 R
-89 LQKKYR
+89 Q
-95 EFVKVRTSTEKERKF
+95 
-110 IVEPYLKIKE
+110 
-120 GIDEVGK
+120 
-127 NDILGILKPEEERMK
+127 
-142 SQLDQWKKWEEE
+142 
-154 EAERIEAEAKAKTD
+154 EAEAQAKTD
-168 KRIEELEAV
+168 KRVEELEAV

-373 RKAEEEAEKKKYEEL
+373 RKAEEEAEKKKSEEL

-393 SRIEKLLKLGLKFD
+393 SRIETLLKLGLKFD
-407 GVKTYI
+407 GVQTYI

-424 IKTMSDAEWSEAI
+424 IKTKSDAEWSEAI

-471 YIEEV
+471 YVEEV

>member
-1 MGNYQENQEKEVL
+1 MEDNQKKPKSAKAKAQSKEKEILDVQI
-14 TPEVEI
+14 VEAKDI
-20 VQTSIIPVKQQQ
+20 TVEDVISTEIKKFNLADAKIAELKEQFKDLEI
-32 SGVAMLFIPE
+32 SGVEDKDGYKAVSEAIKIVRTYRTGVE
-42 RKEKLIQAF
+42 KVRKQIKEDYLKTGRAIDEEAKRLTASLEEIENPLKDKKQEIDDEIQA
-51 IQTEVSNY
+51 E
-59 TTSPETCKKLVKESK
+59 
-74 KLTIKD
+74 KD
-80 KNDKEGFEK
+80 R
-89 LQKKYR
+89 Q
-95 EFVKVRTSTEKERKF
+95 
-110 IVEPYLKIKE
+110 
-120 GIDEVGK
+120 
-127 NDILGILKPEEERMK
+127 
-142 SQLDQWKKWEEE
+142 
-154 EAERIEAEAKAKTD
+154 EAEAQAKTD
-168 KRIEELEAV
+168 KRVEELEAV

-373 RKAEEEAEKKKYEEL
+373 RKAEEEAEKKKSEEL

-393 SRIEKLLKLGLKFD
+393 SRIETLLKLGLKFD
-407 GVKTYI
+407 GVQTYI

-424 IKTMSDAEWSEAI
+424 IKTMSDADWSEAI

-464 EIEKAER
+464 EINKAER
-471 YIEEV
+471 YIDEV
-476 LKVQIPQ
+476 MKVAFPQ
-483 INGSEIAEILADF
+483 LQNGEIAEVLADF
-496 KNKIKIASDEVISN
+496 KNKIKLASDEAMSN
-510 LKNLK
+510 LKNLR

>member
-1 MGNYQENQEKEVL
+1 MEDNQKKPKSAKAKAQKEVL
-14 TPEVEI
+14 DVQIVEAKDI
-20 VQTSIIPVKQQQ
+20 TVEDVISTEIKKFNLADAKIAELKEQFKDLEI
-32 SGVAMLFIPE
+32 SGVEDKDGYKAVSEAIKIVRTYRTGVE
-42 RKEKLIQAF
+42 KVRKQIKEDYLKTGRAIDEEAKRLTASLEEIENPLKDKKQEIDDEIQA
-51 IQTEVSNY
+51 E
-59 TTSPETCKKLVKESK
+59 
-74 KLTIKD
+74 KD
-80 KNDKEGFEK
+80 R
-89 LQKKYR
+89 Q
-95 EFVKVRTSTEKERKF
+95 
-110 IVEPYLKIKE
+110 
-120 GIDEVGK
+120 
-127 NDILGILKPEEERMK
+127 
-142 SQLDQWKKWEEE
+142 
-154 EAERIEAEAKAKTD
+154 EAEAQAKTD
-168 KRIEELEAV
+168 KRVEELEAV

-373 RKAEEEAEKKKYEEL
+373 RKAEEEAEKKKSEEL

-393 SRIEKLLKLGLKFD
+393 SRIETLLKLGLKFD
-407 GVKTYI
+407 GVQTYI

-424 IKTMSDAEWSEAI
+424 IKTMSDADWSEAI

-464 EIEKAER
+464 EINKAER
-471 YIEEV
+471 YIDEV
-476 LKVQIPQ
+476 MKVAFPQ
-483 INGSEIAEILADF
+483 LQNGEIAEVLADF
-496 KNKIKIASDEVISN
+496 KNKIKLASDEAMSN
-510 LKNLK
+510 LKNLR

>member
-1 MGNYQENQEKEVL
+1 MENNQKKPKSAKAKAQKEILDVQIVKDAKDV
-14 TPEVEI
+14 TVEEVISTEI
-20 VQTSIIPVKQQQ
+20 KKFNLADAKIAELKETFKDLEI
-32 SGVAMLFIPE
+32 SGVEDKDGYKAVSEAIKIVRTYRTGVE
-42 RKEKLIQAF
+42 KVRKQIKEDYLKTGRAIDEEAKRLTASLEEIENPLKDKKQEIDDEIQA
-51 IQTEVSNY
+51 E
-59 TTSPETCKKLVKESK
+59 
-74 KLTIKD
+74 KD
-80 KNDKEGFEK
+80 R
-89 LQKKYR
+89 Q
-95 EFVKVRTSTEKERKF
+95 
-110 IVEPYLKIKE
+110 
-120 GIDEVGK
+120 
-127 NDILGILKPEEERMK
+127 
-142 SQLDQWKKWEEE
+142 
-154 EAERIEAEAKAKTD
+154 EAEAQAKTD
-168 KRIEELEAV
+168 KRVEELEAV

-373 RKAEEEAEKKKYEEL
+373 RKAEEEAEKKKSEEL
-388 EAKTN
+388 KAKTN
-393 SRIEKLLKLGLKFD
+393 SRIETLLKLGLKFD
-407 GVKTYI
+407 GVQTYI
-413 FHDIN
+413 FHDIY
-418 FDIFAD
+418 FDIFHD
-424 IKTMSDAEWSEAI
+424 IKTMSDADWSEAI

-471 YIEEV
+471 YVEEV

>member
-1 MGNYQENQEKEVL
+1 MEDNQKKPKSAKAKAQSKEILDVQI
-14 TPEVEI
+14 VEAKDI
-20 VQTSIIPVKQQQ
+20 TVEDVISTEIKKFNLADVKIAELKEQFKDLEI
-32 SGVAMLFIPE
+32 SGVEDKNGYKAVSEAIKIVRTYRTGVE
-42 RKEKLIQAF
+42 KVRKQIKEDYLKTGRAIDEEAKRLTASLEEIENPLKDKKQEIDDEIQA
-51 IQTEVSNY
+51 E
-59 TTSPETCKKLVKESK
+59 
-74 KLTIKD
+74 KD
-80 KNDKEGFEK
+80 R
-89 LQKKYR
+89 Q
-95 EFVKVRTSTEKERKF
+95 
-110 IVEPYLKIKE
+110 
-120 GIDEVGK
+120 
-127 NDILGILKPEEERMK
+127 
-142 SQLDQWKKWEEE
+142 
-154 EAERIEAEAKAKTD
+154 EAEAQAKTD
-168 KRIEELEAV
+168 KRVEELEAV

-190 DISVDIVTIKD
+190 DVSVDIITIKD

-225 RIKNLHNERRE
+225 RIKKLHNERRE

-306 EKEGFEVAENG
+306 EKEGFEVQENRRVV
-317 NLLFSTESGQI
+317 FKCESGNVIVLAEELEI
-328 LIQKQ
+328 L
-333 DLEEISNEAFDT
+333 SNEDFEE
-345 LFETKKREKETLLNK
+345 LFKKNIELKNK
-360 SKDLQKQREADAQ
+360 YLTNFKDLQEKREADAQ
-373 RKAEEEAEKKKYEEL
+373 RKAEEEAEKKKSEEL

-393 SRIEKLLKLGLKFD
+393 SRIETLLKLGLKFD
-407 GVKTYI
+407 GVQTYI

-424 IKTMSDAEWSEAI
+424 IKTMSDADWSEAI

-464 EIEKAER
+464 EINKAER
-471 YIEEV
+471 YIDEV
-476 LKVQIPQ
+476 MKVAFPQ
-483 INGSEIAEILADF
+483 LQNGEIAEVLADF
-496 KNKIKIASDEVISN
+496 KNKIKLASDEAMSN
-510 LKNLK
+510 LKNLR

>member
-1 MGNYQENQEKEVL
+1 MEDNQKKPKSAKAKAQSKEKEILDVQI
-14 TPEVEI
+14 VEAKDI
-20 VQTSIIPVKQQQ
+20 TVEDVISTEIKKFNLADAKIAELKEQFKDLEI
-32 SGVAMLFIPE
+32 SGVEDKDGYKAVSEAIKIVRTYRTGVE
-42 RKEKLIQAF
+42 KVRKQIKEDYLKTGRAIDEEAKRLTASLEEIENPLKDKKQEIDDEIQA
-51 IQTEVSNY
+51 E
-59 TTSPETCKKLVKESK
+59 
-74 KLTIKD
+74 KD
-80 KNDKEGFEK
+80 R
-89 LQKKYR
+89 Q
-95 EFVKVRTSTEKERKF
+95 
-110 IVEPYLKIKE
+110 
-120 GIDEVGK
+120 
-127 NDILGILKPEEERMK
+127 
-142 SQLDQWKKWEEE
+142 
-154 EAERIEAEAKAKTD
+154 EAEAQAKTD
-168 KRIEELEAV
+168 KRVEELEAV

-373 RKAEEEAEKKKYEEL
+373 RKAEEEAEKKKSEEL

-393 SRIEKLLKLGLKFD
+393 SRIETLLKLGLKFD
-407 GVKTYI
+407 GVQTYI

-464 EIEKAER
+464 EINKAER
-471 YIEEV
+471 YIDEV
-476 LKVQIPQ
+476 MKVAFPQ
-483 INGSEIAEILADF
+483 LQNGEIAEVLADF
-496 KNKIKIASDEVISN
+496 KNKIKLASDEAMSN
-510 LKNLK
+510 LKNLR

>member
-1 MGNYQENQEKEVL
+1 MSKEIQTKIFIQMEDNQKKPKSAKAKAQSKEKEILDVQI
-14 TPEVEI
+14 VEAKDI
-20 VQTSIIPVKQQQ
+20 TVEDVISTEIKKFNLADAKIAELKEQFKDLEI
-32 SGVAMLFIPE
+32 SGVEDKDGYKAVSEAIKIVRTYRTGVE
-42 RKEKLIQAF
+42 KVRKQIKEDYLKTGRAIDEEAKRLTASLEEIENPLKDKKQEIDDEIQA
-51 IQTEVSNY
+51 E
-59 TTSPETCKKLVKESK
+59 
-74 KLTIKD
+74 KD
-80 KNDKEGFEK
+80 R
-89 LQKKYR
+89 Q
-95 EFVKVRTSTEKERKF
+95 
-110 IVEPYLKIKE
+110 
-120 GIDEVGK
+120 
-127 NDILGILKPEEERMK
+127 
-142 SQLDQWKKWEEE
+142 
-154 EAERIEAEAKAKTD
+154 EAEAQAKTD
-168 KRIEELEAV
+168 KRVEELEAV

-273 ADFDEAQKK
+273 ADFHEAQKK

-373 RKAEEEAEKKKYEEL
+373 RKAEEEAEKKKSEEL

-393 SRIEKLLKLGLKFD
+393 SRIETLLKLGLKFD
-407 GVKTYI
+407 GVQNYI

-424 IKTMSDAEWSEAI
+424 IKTKSDAEWSEAI

-464 EIEKAER
+464 EINKAER
-471 YIEEV
+471 YIDEV
-476 LKVQIPQ
+476 MKVAFPQ
-483 INGSEIAEILADF
+483 LQNGEIAEVLADF
-496 KNKIKIASDEVISN
+496 KNKIKLASDEAMSN
-510 LKNLK
+510 LKNLR

>member
-1 MGNYQENQEKEVL
+1 MEDNQKKPKSAKAKAQSKEKEILDVQI
-14 TPEVEI
+14 VEAKDI
-20 VQTSIIPVKQQQ
+20 TVEDVISTEIKKFNLADAKIAELKEQFKDLEI
-32 SGVAMLFIPE
+32 SGVEDKNGYKAVSEAIKIVRTYRTGVE
-42 RKEKLIQAF
+42 KVRKQIKEDYLKTGRAIDEEAKRLTASLEEIENPLKDKKQEIDDEIQA
-51 IQTEVSNY
+51 E
-59 TTSPETCKKLVKESK
+59 
-74 KLTIKD
+74 KD
-80 KNDKEGFEK
+80 R
-89 LQKKYR
+89 Q
-95 EFVKVRTSTEKERKF
+95 
-110 IVEPYLKIKE
+110 
-120 GIDEVGK
+120 
-127 NDILGILKPEEERMK
+127 
-142 SQLDQWKKWEEE
+142 
-154 EAERIEAEAKAKTD
+154 EAEAQAKTD
-168 KRIEELEAV
+168 KRVEELEAV

-373 RKAEEEAEKKKYEEL
+373 RKAEEEAEKKKSEEL

-393 SRIEKLLKLGLKFD
+393 SRIETLLKLGLKFD
-407 GVKTYI
+407 GVQTYI

-424 IKTMSDAEWSEAI
+424 IKTMSDADWSEAI

-464 EIEKAER
+464 EINKAER
-471 YIEEV
+471 YIDEV
-476 LKVQIPQ
+476 MKVAFPQ
-483 INGSEIAEILADF
+483 LQNGEIAEVLADF
-496 KNKIKIASDEVISN
+496 KNKIKLASDEAMSN
-510 LKNLK
+510 LKNLR

>member
-1 MGNYQENQEKEVL
+1 MEDNQKKPKSAKAKAQSKEKEILDVQI
-14 TPEVEI
+14 VEAKDI
-20 VQTSIIPVKQQQ
+20 TVEDVISTEIKKFNLADVKIAELKEQFKDLEI
-32 SGVAMLFIPE
+32 SGVEDKNGYKAVSEAIKIVRTYRTGVE
-42 RKEKLIQAF
+42 KVRKQIKEDYLKTGRAIDEEAKRLTASLEEIENPLKDKKQEIDDEIQA
-51 IQTEVSNY
+51 E
-59 TTSPETCKKLVKESK
+59 
-74 KLTIKD
+74 KD
-80 KNDKEGFEK
+80 R
-89 LQKKYR
+89 Q
-95 EFVKVRTSTEKERKF
+95 
-110 IVEPYLKIKE
+110 
-120 GIDEVGK
+120 
-127 NDILGILKPEEERMK
+127 
-142 SQLDQWKKWEEE
+142 
-154 EAERIEAEAKAKTD
+154 EAEAQAKTD
-168 KRIEELEAV
+168 KRVEELEAV

-225 RIKNLHNERRE
+225 RIKNIHNERRE

-250 NLNFGEMFEENFK
+250 NLNFGEMIEESFK
-263 TLLEQAKQGK
+263 TLLEQAKKGK
-273 ADFDEAQKK
+273 ADFDETQRK

-306 EKEGFEVAENG
+306 EKEGFEVSENG

-333 DLEEISNEAFDT
+333 DLEEISNEAFEA

-360 SKDLQKQREADAQ
+360 SKDLQEQREADAQ
-373 RKAEEEAEKKKYEEL
+373 RKAEEEAEKKKSEEL

-393 SRIEKLLKLGLKFD
+393 SRIETLLKLGLKFD
-407 GVKTYI
+407 GVQTYI

-424 IKTMSDAEWSEAI
+424 IKTMSDADWSEAI

-464 EIEKAER
+464 EINKAER
-471 YIEEV
+471 YIDEV
-476 LKVQIPQ
+476 MKVAFPQ
-483 INGSEIAEILADF
+483 LQNGEIAEVLADF
-496 KNKIKIASDEVISN
+496 KNKIKLASDEAMSN
-510 LKNLK
+510 LKNLR

>member
-1 MGNYQENQEKEVL
+1 MEDNQKKPKSAKAKAQSKEKEILDVQI
-14 TPEVEI
+14 VEAKDI
-20 VQTSIIPVKQQQ
+20 TVEDVISTEIKKFNLADAKIAELKEQFKDLEI
-32 SGVAMLFIPE
+32 SGVEDKDGYKAVSEAIKIVRTYRTGVE
-42 RKEKLIQAF
+42 KVRKQIKEDYLKTGRAIDEEAKRLTASLEEIENPLKDKKQEIDDEIQA
-51 IQTEVSNY
+51 E
-59 TTSPETCKKLVKESK
+59 
-74 KLTIKD
+74 KD
-80 KNDKEGFEK
+80 R
-89 LQKKYR
+89 Q
-95 EFVKVRTSTEKERKF
+95 
-110 IVEPYLKIKE
+110 
-120 GIDEVGK
+120 
-127 NDILGILKPEEERMK
+127 
-142 SQLDQWKKWEEE
+142 
-154 EAERIEAEAKAKTD
+154 EAEAQAKTD
-168 KRIEELEAV
+168 KRVEELEAV

-373 RKAEEEAEKKKYEEL
+373 RKAEEEAEKKKSEEL

-393 SRIEKLLKLGLKFD
+393 SRIETLLKLGLKFD
-407 GVKTYI
+407 GVQTYI

-418 FDIFAD
+418 FDIFHD
-424 IKTMSDAEWSEAI
+424 IKTMSDADWSEAI

-464 EIEKAER
+464 EINKAER
-471 YIEEV
+471 YIDEV
-476 LKVQIPQ
+476 MKVAFPQ
-483 INGSEIAEILADF
+483 LQNGEIAEVLADF
-496 KNKIKIASDEVISN
+496 KNKIKLASDEAMSN
-510 LKNLK
+510 LKNLR

>member
-1 MGNYQENQEKEVL
+1 MEDNQKKPKSAKAKAQSKEKEILDVQI
-14 TPEVEI
+14 VEAKDI
-20 VQTSIIPVKQQQ
+20 TVEDVISTEIKKFNLADAKIAELKEQFKDLKI
-32 SGVAMLFIPE
+32 SGVEDKDGYKAVSEAIKIVRTYRTGVE
-42 RKEKLIQAF
+42 KVRKQIKEDYLKTGRAIDEEAKRLTASLEEIENPLKDKKQEIDDEIQA
-51 IQTEVSNY
+51 E
-59 TTSPETCKKLVKESK
+59 
-74 KLTIKD
+74 KD
-80 KNDKEGFEK
+80 R
-89 LQKKYR
+89 Q
-95 EFVKVRTSTEKERKF
+95 
-110 IVEPYLKIKE
+110 
-120 GIDEVGK
+120 
-127 NDILGILKPEEERMK
+127 
-142 SQLDQWKKWEEE
+142 
-154 EAERIEAEAKAKTD
+154 EAEAQAKTD
-168 KRIEELEAV
+168 KRVEELEAV

-201 FTDEQFAEFKN
+201 FTDEQFSEFKN

-306 EKEGFEVAENG
+306 EKEGFEVQENRHVV
-317 NLLFSTESGQI
+317 FKCESGNI
-328 LIQKQ
+328 IVLAEE
-333 DLEEISNEAFDT
+333 LETLSNEDFEE
-345 LFETKKREKETLLNK
+345 LFTKKIELKNQFLNNFKEIKEK
-360 SKDLQKQREADAQ
+360 REAEA
-373 RKAEEEAEKKKYEEL
+373 RKKAEEEAEKKKSEEL
-388 EAKTN
+388 EAKTT
-393 SRIEKLLKLGLKFD
+393 SRIETLLKLGLKFD
-407 GVKTYI
+407 GVQTYI

-424 IKTMSDAEWSEAI
+424 IKTMSDADWSEAI

-464 EIEKAER
+464 EINKAER
-471 YIEEV
+471 YIDEV
-476 LKVQIPQ
+476 MKVAFPQ
-483 INGSEIAEILADF
+483 LQNGEIAEVLADF
-496 KNKIKIASDEVISN
+496 KNKIKLASDEAMSN
-510 LKNLK
+510 LKNLR